1 MLSNELELGMI
12 IMGMNQPVERNGQRV
27 LNSSLNSLS
36 LIVGNLIITMDFS
49 GTPFSDKPILN
60 STMKLIGHYLI

>member
-1 MLSNELELGMI
+1 MLSNNELELGMI

-36 LIVGNLIITMDFS
+36 LTVGKLIITLLLLW
-49 GTPFSDKPILN
+49 ILGVPHFQR
-60 STMKLIGHYLI
+60 SLFDLTG